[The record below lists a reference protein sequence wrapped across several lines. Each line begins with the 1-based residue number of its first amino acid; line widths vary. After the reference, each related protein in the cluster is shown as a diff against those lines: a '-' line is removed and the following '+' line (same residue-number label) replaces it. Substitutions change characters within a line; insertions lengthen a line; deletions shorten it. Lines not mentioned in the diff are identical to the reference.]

1 MRISQLGGSRKAK
14 RSQDPAIRF
23 DLNTRPGDANI
34 RSVAVTLPNA
44 LEIDQGH
51 LGNICAKSELE
62 ATHCAGRQPI
72 GTVKTETPL
81 LEAPLESLAF
91 AVSGYSGLPH
101 VAFVLGGQVT
111 IMPQGETKTVGG
123 QRLRTKVPVVP
134 DVPIG
139 HFQLTLFGGKRGYL
153 TNTRGLCRNA
163 PVATVELIAQSGA
176 ALTQRVAM
184 KAACGSTRK
193 RHNGQ
198 HQ

>member
-1 MRISQLGGSRKAK
+1 MRITQLGGHGQTR
-14 RSQDPAIRF
+14 RSLDPAIRF

-34 RSVAVTLPNA
+34 RSVAVTLPNV

-81 LEAPLESLAF
+81 LEKPLEGLAF

-101 VAFVLGGQVT
+101 IAFFLGGQVT
-111 IMPQGETKTVGG
+111 IVPQGETKTVGG

-139 HFQLTLFGGKRGYL
+139 HFQLTLFGAKRGYL
-153 TNTRGLCRNA
+153 TNTRSLCRSA
-163 PVATVELIAQSGA
+163 PMATVELNAQNGA
-176 ALTQRVAM
+176 MLTQRVAM
-184 KAACGSTRK
+184 KAACGGTGR
-193 RHNGQ
+193 RHNRQ
-198 HQ
+198 HH